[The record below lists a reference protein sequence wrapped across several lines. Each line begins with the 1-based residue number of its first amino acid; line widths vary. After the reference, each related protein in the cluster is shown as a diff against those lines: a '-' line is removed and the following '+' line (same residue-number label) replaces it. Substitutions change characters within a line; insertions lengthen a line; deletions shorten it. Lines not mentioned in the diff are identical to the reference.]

1 MTNDDIIKRPLSYK
15 YVDAMLEKLALTF
28 EKYELIIPDI
38 SELQAEIVRTKPKDD
53 FERVMIII
61 EKLKKYETRSP
72 LMRELADNVAQ
83 DFYHGVN
90 EDIPPH
96 KGEFYINSS
105 AD

>member
-1 MTNDDIIKRPLSYK
+1 
-15 YVDAMLEKLALTF
+15 
-28 EKYELIIPDI
+28 
-38 SELQAEIVRTKPKDD
+38 
-53 FERVMIII
+53 MIII

-90 EDIPPH
+90 EEIPPH

>member
-28 EKYELIIPDI
+28 EKYELIIPEI
-38 SELQAEIVRTKPKDD
+38 SELQAEIVKTKPKDD
-53 FERVMIII
+53 FEVVMTII
-61 EKLKKYETRSP
+61 EKLKEYKTRSP

-90 EDIPPH
+90 EEIPPH

>member
-15 YVDAMLEKLALTF
+15 HVDAMLEKLALTF

-38 SELQAEIVRTKPKDD
+38 SELQAEIVKTKPKDD

-90 EDIPPH
+90 EEIPPH

>member
-1 MTNDDIIKRPLSYK
+1 MTSDDFIKRPLSYA

-28 EKYELIIPDI
+28 EKYELIIPEI
-38 SELQAEIVRTKPKDD
+38 SELQAEIVSTKPKDD
-53 FERVMIII
+53 FEVVMTII
-61 EKLKKYETRSP
+61 EKLKEYKTRSP

-90 EDIPPH
+90 EEISQH

>member
-1 MTNDDIIKRPLSYK
+1 
-15 YVDAMLEKLALTF
+15 MLEKLALTF
-28 EKYELIIPDI
+28 EKYELIIPEI
-38 SELQAEIVRTKPKDD
+38 SELQAEIVKTKPKDD
-53 FERVMIII
+53 FEVVMTII

-83 DFYHGVN
+83 DFYHGLN
-90 EDIPPH
+90 EKIPPH

>member
-38 SELQAEIVRTKPKDD
+38 SELQAEIVKTKPKDD
-53 FERVMIII
+53 FGVVMTII
-61 EKLKKYETRSP
+61 EKLKEYKTRSP

-90 EDIPPH
+90 EEIPPH

>member
-28 EKYELIIPDI
+28 EKYELIIPEI
-38 SELQAEIVRTKPKDD
+38 SELQAEIVKTKPKDD

-90 EDIPPH
+90 EEIPPH

>member
-1 MTNDDIIKRPLSYK
+1 MTNDDIIKLPLSYA

-28 EKYELIIPDI
+28 EKYELIIPEI
-38 SELQAEIVRTKPKDD
+38 SELQAEIVSTKPKDD

-90 EDIPPH
+90 EEIPPH

>member
-1 MTNDDIIKRPLSYK
+1 MTNHDIIKRPLSYK

-28 EKYELIIPDI
+28 EKYELIIPEI
-38 SELQAEIVRTKPKDD
+38 SELQAEIVSTKPKDD
-53 FERVMIII
+53 FEVVMTII

-90 EDIPPH
+90 EEISQH